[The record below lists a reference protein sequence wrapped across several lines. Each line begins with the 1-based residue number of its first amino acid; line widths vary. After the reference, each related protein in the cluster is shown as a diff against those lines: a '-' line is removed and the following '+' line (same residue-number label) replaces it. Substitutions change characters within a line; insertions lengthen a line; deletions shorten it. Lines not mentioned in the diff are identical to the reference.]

1 MWNTTTHI
9 VEKIDKTERLIIDGK
24 VTLADDDGK
33 TLTNVDFSG
42 DHDSEDEVIMISVG
56 TMEGN
61 YENGDYDF
69 DPYDDDMYEGQ
80 DIPDKIQAIC
90 DNLDIK
96 VINGRRCGTHPHP
109 INGRRCG
116 TQSYIQVIIV
126 SFVV

>member
-1 MWNTTTHI
+1 MSNTTTHI

-24 VTLADDDGK
+24 VTLADNDGK
-33 TLTNVDFSG
+33 PLTNVDFSG
-42 DHDSEDEVIMISVG
+42 DHDSEDEWK
-56 TMEGN
+56 EN

-69 DPYDDDMYEGQ
+69 DPYDDDIYEGQ
-80 DIPDKIQAIC
+80 DIPDKIQVIC

-109 INGRRCG
+109 INGRRRG

-126 SFVV
+126 TFVV